1 MDISQFGDP
10 LEKIQLSNKLDETEK
25 KSALDTFF
33 PSLITLESGI
43 FSVVLIGVLYLPRY
57 KVFQAGIL
65 SSESLRE
72 WNRNSLGRIR
82 STSEID
88 KKRKHR
94 Y

>member
-25 KSALDTFF
+25 KM
-33 PSLITLESGI
+33 
-43 FSVVLIGVLYLPRY
+43 
-57 KVFQAGIL
+57 FQAGIL